1 MEEIVAKLTDT
12 AYVSAAAAVVSA
24 FFAGLAIVFSRRLS
38 TREKLDIVKAD
49 TLRFVSI
56 KENRDKWII
65 TGKLSQIFD
74 GGGIGPD
81 ARRLARYLGFK
92 YIRKKWYIL
101 IPAAIEELRHEGY
114 ERLLGI

>member
-1 MEEIVAKLTDT
+1 MEEITKKITDPV
-12 AYVSAAAAVVSA
+12 YVSAAAAVFSA
-24 FFAGLAIVFSRRLS
+24 FFAGIAILFSFRRS

-49 TLRFVSI
+49 ILRFVSI

-74 GGGIGPD
+74 GGGVGPD
-81 ARRLARYLGFK
+81 AKRLARYLGFK

-101 IPAAIEELRHEGY
+101 IPAAIEELRHEEY
-114 ERLLGI
+114 QRLLGI